1 MPGQAGSELAFE
13 QGCSGLLCCVGAD
26 LLLEKL
32 HMLVQCSITGKKI
45 TAIVTRTTALLPR
58 GAPGFRRPTPLIDY
72 ISFYLQTCGNAV
84 QV

>member
-32 HMLVQCSITGKKI
+32 HVLVQCSITDIKK
-45 TAIVTRTTALLPR
+45 TAIVTRTTALLP
-58 GAPGFRRPTPLIDY
+58 PGFRRPTPLIDY